1 MRNLGI
7 LGDQSEQVLAG
18 TVNCKSCASLQERVE
33 LAARELSRAI
43 RDAMIAIAPISGMV
57 AGNRIATAESNL
69 RLASGSLKK
78 HQSNCSDVTLSAGE

>member
-1 MRNLGI
+1 MRNLETSC
-7 LGDQSEQVLAG
+7 DQSGQVLAG
-18 TVNCKSCASLQERVE
+18 GVNCKVCASLQEKVE

-43 RDAMIAIAPISGMV
+43 RDAMIAIAPISGMA

-78 HQSNCSDVTLSAGE
+78 HQSNCSDVPLRASE